1 MINTKGLTIVTG
13 ASGGIGQELAKK
25 FSLDGFIVAMG
36 DVRDTVIEEAKAI
49 SKETNGKIGGFVVDV
64 TDYDKCGAFISKALE
79 WSGEDHVQ
87 VIINNAGIT
96 RDSLLGR
103 MTWEQ
108 WDIVM
113 KVDLY
118 GVFNCTRHVT
128 EGMIRAGSGRIINI
142 SSVSRFGNKGQANYA
157 SAKAGIVG
165 FTKTLAKELGKFG
178 ITSNAISPGLIET
191 EILKTIP
198 DKLIQEFINDIPAK
212 RLGKPEEVADLA
224 LFLASNKASYING
237 EAININ
243 GGFFF

>member
-1 MINTKGLTIVTG
+1 MIGTKGLTVITG
-13 ASGGIGQELAKK
+13 ASGGIGRELARK
-25 FSLDGFIVAMG
+25 FSLEGFAVAMG
-36 DVRDTVIEEAKAI
+36 DLKDTVLEDANSIAD
-49 SKETNGKIGGFVVDV
+49 ETKGKIKGFLVDV
-64 TDYDKCGAFISKALE
+64 TDFEKCGTFISEALK

-96 RDSLLGR
+96 RDSLLGK

-118 GVFNCTRHVT
+118 GVFNCTRQVT
-128 EGMIRAGSGRIINI
+128 EGMIGAKSGRIINI

-191 EILKTIP
+191 DILKTIP
-198 DKLIQEFINDIPAK
+198 DKLIQEFIDDIPAR
-212 RLGKPEEVADLA
+212 RLGKPEEVANLA
-224 LFLASNKASYING
+224 LFLASDKASYING

>member
-1 MINTKGLTIVTG
+1 MVNTNGLAVITG
-13 ASGGIGQELAKK
+13 ASGGIGKELAKK
-25 FSLDGFIVAMG
+25 FSADGFTVAMG
-36 DVRDTVIEEAKAI
+36 DVRNTVKELANSI
-49 SKETNGKIGGFVVDV
+49 SNETKSKIRGFVVDV
-64 TDYDKCGAFISKALE
+64 IDFDKCGAFISEAIE

-96 RDSLLGR
+96 RDSLLGK

-108 WDIVM
+108 WDTVI

-118 GVFNCTRHVT
+118 GVFNCTRQVT
-128 EGMIRAGSGRIINI
+128 EGMVKAGSGRIINI

-178 ITSNAISPGLIET
+178 ITSNAISPGLIDT

-198 DKLIQEFINDIPAK
+198 DNLIQRFIEGIPAK
-212 RLGKPEEVADLA
+212 RLGKPEEVAELA
-224 LFLASNKASYING
+224 LFLASEKASYING
-237 EAININ
+237 EVININ